1 MQPMHAAR
9 DKETGERRMGA
20 GVRWGA
26 VLLAALLLL
35 IAGVRLYSWL
45 SRGQETRVI
54 VLVNPWNSVDN
65 ADFKPRL
72 KDVGNGIKLDRSCVK
87 DLNQMLADCRA
98 AGFEPVLLAGYR
110 DREEQQECFDRGES
124 RTRPGYSEHELGLAV
139 DLADASNLS
148 LDRSLAESGAQKWL
162 TDNCWRYGFIQRYP
176 VDGMATTGVAY
187 EPWHYRYV
195 GLAAAEQINTLNIT
209 LEEYMSMFFS
219 ETAEIVIE

>member
-1 MQPMHAAR
+1 MQPRHAAK
-9 DKETGERRMGA
+9 DNGSGERRRET

-26 VLLAALLLL
+26 VLLTALLLL
-35 IAGVRLYSWL
+35 IVGIRLYSWL

-65 ADFKPRL
+65 ADFKPHL
-72 KDVGNGIKLDRSCVK
+72 QDVGNGIKLDRSCVK
-87 DLNQMLADCRA
+87 DLNQMLEDCRA
-98 AGFEPVLLAGYR
+98 AGFEPVLLDGYR
-110 DREEQQECFDRGES
+110 DREEQQARFDRGES

-139 DLADASNLS
+139 DLADAGSGG
-148 LDRSLAESGAQKWL
+148 SGALKWL
-162 TDNCWRYGFIQRYP
+162 ADNSWRYGFILRYP
-176 VDGMATTGVAY
+176 QDGSATTGVAY

-195 GLAAAEQINTLNIT
+195 GLAAAEQINTMNIT